1 MTSLRQKTVSGMTWS
16 FIDSISGQGIQ
27 FIVGIILAR
36 MLTPREFGLIGMIT
50 IFIAVSES
58 FINSGFSNALIRKK
72 ECTQAD
78 YSTVFF
84 YNLTAG
90 AIFFTV
96 LLFSAPAISGFF
108 KEPELKPI
116 IQVLGAVLIIDSATI
131 IQRTILTKQINFKLQ
146 TRISVIAALGS
157 GAMAIGMAY
166 SGFGV
171 WSLVAQRLCKQAI
184 NSFLL
189 WLWNKWKPIAVF
201 SRQSFR
207 ELFGFGSKLLASG
220 LIDTIYR
227 NVYYLII
234 GKFFS
239 AKELGYY
246 TRADQFNALPSQSLT
261 GVIGRVSYPILSS
274 IQDDANRLKASYQQ
288 LIRSTMFITFTLM
301 VGMAAVAE
309 PMVVGLIGEKWKPAV
324 IYLQM
329 LCFTGMLYPLHAL
342 NLNMLQVK
350 GRSDLFL
357 RLEVIKKILAVPVIV
372 IGIFWG
378 IRVMI
383 AGMML
388 NSVIAL
394 YINSYWSGRMIGYPF
409 RQQISDILPSFSLS
423 LAMAISVYLLG
434 LILPYAPLLNLLIQ
448 VTAGAA
454 FIIVFSEMAKFK
466 DYLFIKEIV
475 MERLH
480 LKR

>member
-1 MTSLRQKTVSGMTWS
+1 MTSLRQKTVSGLTWS
-16 FIDSISGQGIQ
+16 FIDSVAGQGIQ

-36 MLTPREFGLIGMIT
+36 MLSPREFGLIGMIT

-58 FINSGFSNALIRKK
+58 FINSGFSSALIRKK
-72 ECTQAD
+72 DCTPED

-84 YNLTAG
+84 FNLTAG
-90 AIFFTV
+90 VVFFI
-96 LLFSAPAISGFF
+96 LLFFAAPSISRFF
-108 KEPELKPI
+108 KEPELKSI
-116 IQVLGAVLIIDSATI
+116 VQVLGIVLVIDSATL

-157 GAMAIGMAY
+157 GVVAISMAY

-171 WSLVAQRLCKQAI
+171 WSLVVQRLCKQAI
-184 NSFLL
+184 NSFFL

-201 SRQSFR
+201 SRKSFR
-207 ELFGFGSKLLASG
+207 ELFGFGSRLLVSG
-220 LIDTIYR
+220 LIDTIYK

-261 GVIGRVSYPILSS
+261 GVIGRVSYPVLSS
-274 IQDDANRLKASYQQ
+274 IQDDAPRLKTSYQR
-288 LIRSTMFITFTLM
+288 LIRSTMFITFILM

-309 PMVVGLIGEKWKPAV
+309 PMVVGLIGEKWKPSI

-357 RLEVIKKILAVPVIV
+357 RLEVIKKTLAVPVIV
-372 IGIFWG
+372 IGVFWG
-378 IRVMI
+378 IKVMI

-388 NSVIAL
+388 NSVVAL
-394 YINSYWSGRMIGYPF
+394 YLNSYWSGRMIGYPF
-409 RQQISDILPSFSLS
+409 RQQISDILPSFFLS

-434 LILPYAPLLNLLIQ
+434 LILPYAPILNLLIQ
-448 VTAGAA
+448 VAAGAA
-454 FIIVFSEMAKFK
+454 FILIFSEIVKFK
-466 DYLFIKEIV
+466 DYLFIKELV
-475 MERLH
+475 AERLH
-480 LKR
+480 RHR